1 MKKFA
6 VIGNPIQHS
15 LSPLLHNSIFEQL
28 GINASY
34 EKVKLLPADLE
45 SFVTR
50 NEFDGYNITIP
61 HKNSISSYLD
71 HITNDAHNITAVNC
85 VHNNKGYNTD
95 WMGFIH
101 ALNQNQI
108 EVKDK
113 SCLIIG
119 SGGAAYAIAYALI
132 ECEVSSI
139 SIKNRNRKNKIKLE
153 EWVNNRFIQ
162 KTDLDPEIIIN
173 CTPLGMHPLEQKIP
187 SNLKVNKTNI
197 VIDTIYN
204 PLKTKWLKHCEE
216 NGAKI
221 INGLEMLIY
230 QGIASLNIWLKEDF
244 FKELDIKTIK
254 NRLEK
259 EIC

>member
-1 MKKFA
+1 M
-6 VIGNPIQHS
+6 
-15 LSPLLHNSIFEQL
+15 
-28 GINASY
+28 
-34 EKVKLLPADLE
+34 
-45 SFVTR
+45 
-50 NEFDGYNITIP
+50 
-61 HKNSISSYLD
+61 
-71 HITNDAHNITAVNC
+71 
-85 VHNNKGYNTD
+85 
-95 WMGFIH
+95 
-101 ALNQNQI
+101 
-108 EVKDK
+108 
-113 SCLIIG
+113 
-119 SGGAAYAIAYALI
+119 AYAIAYALI
-132 ECEVSSI
+132 KCEVSSI

-153 EWVNNRFIQ
+153 KWVKNRFIQ
-162 KTDLDPEIIIN
+162 KTDLNPEIIIN

-187 SNLKVNKTNI
+187 SKLKVDKTNI

-230 QGIASLNIWLKEDF
+230 QGIASLNIWLNKDF

>member
-1 MKKFA
+1 
-6 VIGNPIQHS
+6 
-15 LSPLLHNSIFEQL
+15 
-28 GINASY
+28 
-34 EKVKLLPADLE
+34 
-45 SFVTR
+45 
-50 NEFDGYNITIP
+50 
-61 HKNSISSYLD
+61 
-71 HITNDAHNITAVNC
+71 
-85 VHNNKGYNTD
+85 
-95 WMGFIH
+95 MGFIH
-101 ALNQNQI
+101 ALKQNQI

-132 ECEVSSI
+132 KCEVSSI

-230 QGIASLNIWLKEDF
+230 QGIASLNIWLNKDF